1 VARDV
6 ARAMRIASVGTL
18 VALTALAAVA
28 HGARA
33 PKVVD
38 LKKAERVTASTHGAT
53 IAAEFEWFCWTFA
66 PTSSSGIPTIARLC
80 VDTVARLPAP
90 KLPIHARGAVTLRT
104 GAPARAVHAVLE
116 SPMRRRIGRTIRGRR
131 VNRRGTRWRVFLPR
145 DLTNV
150 RFVFAVVDY
159 TVRVN
164 GDQFGGEIP
173 FVVGVRV
180 HRHDELPRA
189 NPG

>member
-1 VARDV
+1 
-6 ARAMRIASVGTL
+6 MRIASVAAL
-18 VALTALAAVA
+18 VALTAPAAVA
-28 HGARA
+28 QGARA

-38 LKKAERVTASTHGAT
+38 LEQAERVTASSHGAT
-53 IAAEFEWFCWTFA
+53 IAAEFERFCWNLA
-66 PTSSSGIPTIARLC
+66 PTSSSGVAFARLC
-80 VDTVARLPAP
+80 VDTVVRLPAP
-90 KLPIHARGAVTLRT
+90 KLPIHAGGAVTLRT

-131 VNRRGTRWRVFLPR
+131 VNKRGTRWRVFLPR

-159 TVRVN
+159 TVRLDGN
-164 GDQFGGEIP
+164 RFGGEIP

-180 HRHDELPRA
+180 HRHD
-189 NPG
+189 